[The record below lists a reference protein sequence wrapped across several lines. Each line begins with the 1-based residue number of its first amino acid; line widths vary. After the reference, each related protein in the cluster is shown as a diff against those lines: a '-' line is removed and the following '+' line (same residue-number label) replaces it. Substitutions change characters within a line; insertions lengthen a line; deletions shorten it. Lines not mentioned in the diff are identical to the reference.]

1 MKPSKQHSERFF
13 MRLLRIQHDDSAPLF
28 VGKALIKRFFTDD
41 VGGSAAQMAYYI
53 LFSFFPFLIF
63 LNALLGM
70 SHVPVEDLLP
80 LFRRFLPMEVVQ
92 MIQSYFWHVT
102 SIRSPL
108 LLVTGLGMSYYSL
121 SRGIKYLIL
130 ALRRAYRINEEN
142 NTTLANIISLCFT
155 LLLFVTIIVMA
166 VLTSVS
172 GSMLQRIWDILHLPE
187 DWLHLWDILRFVLIG
202 VITVFVLGALYYA
215 IPMGRYPFRRALP
228 GTAIALCCVLA
239 ASIGFSWYVNN
250 IASYSVIY
258 GSLGAVIILMLW
270 LFMMGNIIIA
280 GGEINHILLQLR
292 QHQQLRRQN
301 MKKQRPRIY
310 GKLQPPPASRKTE

>member
-1 MKPSKQHSERFF
+1 MKTSPRTSQRLTNRF
-13 MRLLRIQHDDSAPLF
+13 LHIHPTDSDATF
-28 VGKALIKRFFTDD
+28 VCKALIKRFFTDD

-63 LNALLGM
+63 LNALLGF
-70 SHVPVEDLLP
+70 SHISVADLMP
-80 LFRRFLPMEVVQ
+80 IFQRLFPTEVVQ

-108 LLVTGLGMSYYSL
+108 LLFTGLGMSYYSL

-130 ALRRAYRINEEN
+130 ALRRAYRMSEEN

-155 LLLFVTIIVMA
+155 FLLFATIIVMA
-166 VLTSVS
+166 ILTSVS
-172 GSMLQRIWDILHLPE
+172 GSMLERLWDILRLPQN
-187 DWLHLWDILRFVLIG
+187 WLQLWDILRFVLIG
-202 VITVFVLGALYYA
+202 VITVLVLGALYFA
-215 IPMGRYPFRRALP
+215 IPLGRYPFCCALP
-228 GTAIALCCVLA
+228 GTAIALFCILA

-280 GGEINHILLQLR
+280 GGEINHILLQLH
-292 QHQQLRRQN
+292 QHRLLRRQQSH
-301 MKKQRPRIY
+301 KRRSRIY
-310 GKLQPPPASRKTE
+310 GKLQNTSPHEPY

>member
-1 MKPSKQHSERFF
+1 MKSTKHTSQRLVN
-13 MRLLRIQHDDSAPLF
+13 RLLHIHPTDSDPIF
-28 VGKALIKRFFTDD
+28 VIKSLVKRFFTDD

-63 LNALLGM
+63 LNALLGL
-70 SHVPVEDLLP
+70 SHVPVADLMP
-80 LFRRFLPMEVVQ
+80 LFQRLFPEEVVM

-108 LLVTGLGMSYYSL
+108 LLVSGLVMAYYSL

-130 ALRRAYRINEEN
+130 ALRRAYRMSEEN

-155 LLLFVTIIVMA
+155 FLIFVTIIVMA
-166 VLTSVS
+166 ILTSVS
-172 GSMLQRIWDILHLPE
+172 GSMLQQLWNILRLPQ
-187 DWLHLWDILRFVLIG
+187 DWLRLWDILRFVLIG
-202 VITVFVLGALYYA
+202 VITVLVLGALYYA
-215 IPMGRYPFRRALP
+215 IPLGRYPFRCALP
-228 GTAIALCCVLA
+228 GTAISLFCVLA

-292 QHQQLRRQN
+292 QHRQLRRQQTG
-301 MKKQRPRIY
+301 KGRPRVY
-310 GKLQPPPASRKTE
+310 GKLQTPPHEPH

>member
-1 MKPSKQHSERFF
+1 MKTSNKHSERLFN
-13 MRLLRIQHDDSAPLF
+13 RLLRINPNDSAPIF

-80 LFRRFLPMEVVQ
+80 LFQRFFPMEVVA
-92 MIQSYFWHVT
+92 MIQSYFLHVT

-108 LLVTGLGMSYYSL
+108 LLVTGLVMAYYSL

-130 ALRRAYRINEEN
+130 ALRRAYRLGEEN

-155 LLLFVTIIVMA
+155 LLLFVTIVVTAI
-166 VLTSVS
+166 LTSVS
-172 GSMLQRIWDILHLPE
+172 GSMLQRIWDILHLPH
-187 DWLHLWDILRFVLIG
+187 DWLGLWDILRFVLIG

-228 GTAIALCCVLA
+228 GTAISLFCVLA

-301 MKKQRPRIY
+301 TKKTRSRIY
-310 GKLQPPPASRKTE
+310 GKLESPAPPHQSE